1 MSFYLTYSDQ
11 QIAESCIL
19 RLYGK
24 VERPKNE
31 KKEDYVKD
39 IRSAVTACSGTQIKF
54 QFPPQVSS
62 DNKSMNWESKANATM
77 PPIAYVKSIDA
88 RKISLSWTYIV
99 TDPIGTGQWNV
110 ETVSREVKKM
120 RGYINSGVQTDS
132 SDITVKNLKNQDFI
146 IFFKYGLF
154 GGNDAAY
161 DGASS
166 QCYTFY
172 CSSIDVK
179 HSGPMI
185 YEGNSEKVFPL
196 RSDISLTLVEW
207 TSGRTKDTKDV
218 SANIPLLV
226 KYPTPGWY

>member
-1 MSFYLTYSDQ
+1 MAFILTYSDQ

-24 VERPKNE
+24 EDRPKNE
-31 KKEDYVKD
+31 TKD
-39 IRSAVTACSGTQIKF
+39 DLAAFRRSAVHACTGTPIKF
-54 QFPPQVSS
+54 QFPPQVTS
-62 DNKSMNWESKANATM
+62 DSKSMNWESKANATL

-99 TDPIGTGQWNV
+99 TDPLGTGQWDV
-110 ETVSREVKKM
+110 EAVSREVKKM
-120 RGYINSGVQTDS
+120 RGYINSGANADS
-132 SDITVKNLKNQDFI
+132 TNVVVKNLKNQDFI

-154 GGNDAAY
+154 GGTDAAY

-166 QCYTFY
+166 PCYTFY
-172 CSSIDVK
+172 CSAVDVK

-185 YEGNSEKVFPL
+185 YEGNADKVFPL
-196 RSDISLTLVEW
+196 RSDISLTLIEW
-207 TSGRTKDTKDV
+207 TSGRTKDTLNV